1 MPPRA
6 IACGL
11 FALAAVAS
19 ASAEEPPSFH
29 CLAQAYPDAVR
40 GFADGALVLRDGTT
54 LRWDDGVAHKSADQ
68 RIDDPDLDDMFAV
81 PYRAG
86 AEARAPDDDPGRA
99 RVTALFDALYGKD
112 ERAVRAALEDVA
124 WLPRLGGKHQ
134 LPFNGRHG
142 AAAALRRVSD
152 DLERL
157 PAPLRRYFATTAGT
171 FNHRAIAGT
180 ARPSAHSWGIAI
192 DLDTTNAD
200 YWRWN
205 ARPGGALPYRN
216 RIPIEIVRVFERH
229 GFIWGGRWRH
239 YDTMHFEYRPELLR
253 CTAHEEVAR

>member
-1 MPPRA
+1 MPPCA
-6 IACGL
+6 IAFGL
-11 FALAAVAS
+11 FALVAV
-19 ASAEEPPSFH
+19 ASAEEPKSFR
-29 CLAQAYPDAVR
+29 CLAEAYPDAVR
-40 GFADGALVLRDGTT
+40 AFHDGALVLRDGTT
-54 LRWDDGVAHKSADQ
+54 IRWDDGVAHKTADQ
-68 RIDDPDLDDMFAV
+68 RFDDPDLDDMFAV
-81 PYRAG
+81 PYPAG
-86 AEARAPDDDPGRA
+86 ADARPPDDDPGRA
-99 RVTALFDALYGKD
+99 RVTALFDTLYGKD

-124 WLPRLGGKHQ
+124 WLPRLGGTHR

-142 AAAALRRVSD
+142 AARALRRVST

-157 PAPLRRYFATTAGT
+157 PAPLRKYFAITAGT
-171 FNHRAIAGT
+171 YNRRAIAGT
-180 ARPSAHSWGIAI
+180 TRPSAHSWGIAI

-205 ARPGGALPYRN
+205 ARSGGELPYRN

-253 CTAHEEVAR
+253 CTPHEEVAR